1 MSDPK
6 TEIRDL
12 VAAARLEEALILAKK
27 TAQAGFSSWDTPV
40 TLLQSELEYLSQ
52 CEVRGVLT
60 PTDLSAKRQQI
71 AFRLLTLLDDPTSVP
86 DRNTSPADPQ
96 IPRTTI
102 LFLGANPFHNLALE
116 LDREVQLISE
126 GLQHFGKRQAFD
138 FRAKMHVTPTD
149 LQRMLLEADLAPRF
163 VHFAGNAVVDHP
175 DFGTGVVF
183 EKEDGTPHIVSGAV
197 LATILRQ
204 FPSIECVFV
213 NTCDSGPSALEIGQH
228 VPYAIG
234 MNDRI
239 YDESAVVFAVAFY
252 EAIASGKDIP
262 FAFEFAKGRLLL
274 ERFPNQATIPVL
286 ITNGHCPDPVYVH
299 GPSHISELSNPRVM
313 R

>member
-1 MSDPK
+1 MPDAIP
-6 TEIRDL
+6 EIRNM
-12 VAAARLEEALILAKK
+12 VAAAQLEAALSLAKK
-27 TAQAGFSSWDTPV
+27 TALSGLSSWDTPV

-52 CEVRGVLT
+52 CEIRGVLT
-60 PTDLSAKRQQI
+60 PTDLSAKRQHI
-71 AFRLLTLLDDPTSVP
+71 AFRLLSLLDEPTSVP
-86 DRNTSPADPQ
+86 DRNPSPNELP

-102 LFLGANPFHNLALE
+102 LFLGANPFRNLALE

-126 GLQHFGKRQAFD
+126 GLEHFGKRQAFD

-149 LQRMLLEADLAPRF
+149 LQRMLLEAGLAPRF

-183 EKEDGTPHIVSGAV
+183 EKEDGTPHIVSGAI

-204 FPSIECVFV
+204 FPSVECVFV

-274 ERFPNQATIPVL
+274 ERFPEQASIPVL
-286 ITNGHCPDPVYVH
+286 ITNGHCPDPVYVQ
-299 GPSHISELSNPRVM
+299 GPSHINNLSNPRVM

>member
-27 TAQAGFSSWDTPV
+27 TAQAGFSSWDTDV
-40 TLLQSELEYLSQ
+40 TLLQSEWEYLTQ
-52 CEVRGVLT
+52 CENRGILT
-60 PTDLSAKRQQI
+60 FADMNAKRQHL
-71 AFRLLTLLDDPTSVP
+71 ALRLISVLDQKSAAPDPGI
-86 DRNTSPADPQ
+86 SPSDSALPK
-96 IPRTTI
+96 TTI

-126 GLQHFGKRQAFD
+126 GLQQFGKRQAFD

-149 LQRMLLEADLAPRF
+149 LQRMLLEAGLAPRF

-183 EKEDGTPHIVSGAV
+183 EKEDGTPRIVSGAI

-204 FPSIECVFV
+204 FPSVECVFV

-274 ERFPNQATIPVL
+274 ERFPEQASIPVL
-286 ITNGHCPDPVYVH
+286 ITNGHCPDPVYVP
-299 GPSHISELSNPRVM
+299 GPSHISNLSNPRVM